1 MGQLNSSFQ
10 MKVFITVLCALVC
23 SASAGLPGLRF
34 PGLGGKKCP
43 PKPETIKTFELDRY
57 LGLWYEQKRVPASFQ
72 KDTSCV
78 RAEYGL
84 NDKGEVTVY
93 NVATKKDG
101 SFDDIRGTA
110 YIPDPAHPGEL
121 KVDFPGVPVDGD
133 YWILDTD
140 YDNYAVVYACV
151 DYVFGL
157 IHFEFAW
164 ILARVPN
171 ANPAL
176 VQSGVDLLASVGTDV
191 SIMEDTVQNDQCNYG
206 DK

>member
-43 PKPETIKTFELDRY
+43 PKPETIKSFDLDRY

-93 NVATKKDG
+93 NVDTKKDG

-121 KVDFPGVPVDGD
+121 KVDFPRVPVDGD
-133 YWILDTD
+133 YWILAT
-140 YDNYAVVYACV
+140 
-151 DYVFGL
+151 
-157 IHFEFAW
+157 E
-164 ILARVPN
+164 PN
-171 ANPAL
+171 ADPAL
-176 VQSGVDLLASVGTDV
+176 VQRGVDLLASVGTDV